1 MYSIYVLET
10 SKAPTTAPLYSGV
23 NDVNVNPTNIVAIR
37 TTDSSMSISAGQ
49 YLKFQGNYYKILSS
63 TYFSYFHYYQ
73 LTIDGSI
80 PVNYYDAANWAIYS
94 SLEDTITN
102 YGKLDVEDIQLSTVF
117 AVSDISDIS
126 NRKNPATKT
135 ITLKGTQ
142 TNNQILGHLFHNN
155 RYADESINN
164 KLFFNYAPLRTVD
177 CLVYE
182 DNYLILQGNLYV
194 QDFTIDEKGNI
205 TYTVSIA
212 GKFKGFVSSLG
223 DSLISDLDFS
233 DLKHHYTTDNIGGSQ
248 GDFKDWN
255 TGTTI
260 LGQYERYNTTTNTFY
275 STYYGLGSGY
285 VYPFID
291 YGEKYTNNELNVDY
305 SNIKLQNFR
314 PAIWVKEYF
323 DRIFKFAGYTY
334 EIKGSADFIN
344 RFNSLLIP
352 NSQEKLTVSTK
363 ENRALYNKS
372 TSQTGSY
379 NKGYDQNNMMI
390 YFPVRW
396 DTQDNTYLTDY
407 APVQYGDG
415 SPASPNREHNLL
427 YAKRTFTSDGR
438 VQVSGSITGNNPGT
452 ENVSVQLVKRDYS
465 TSTIINND
473 KFTVVA
479 EQKFT
484 VNDNQT
490 LDFTADFIVPET
502 TYNATEQLQVRI
514 ACTVFGVAN
523 VSAYYSSP
531 TITSAALSFS
541 KDDSTLFTVDVTFGD
556 EIVPTPPEGIKMFD
570 FVKSVINMFNLYVS
584 NTLDNPKH
592 FIFQT
597 YDDFYAL
604 ADIENI
610 KNTALDWTNK
620 IDYSSKIKGTSNLSI
635 PKNYTFTYSDD
646 SNDYLNKNY
655 KTKYAENYST
665 LTFTDG
671 LGITDNKEV
680 KVVFSASPQVSFST
694 GGRVYPMLVQGGT
707 SISAKSPVST
717 NIRVLYYNGIFATN
731 TYTVGIDTFDTT
743 TTTWGKTDVYSSNW
757 YANVS
762 MYWFDPIARNPN
774 TPYESDGVTPKKLTP
789 LTSLNFGNPK
799 EVYFLA
805 GSEYVNVPNLYNTY
819 YINQTSELTNINLTT
834 FEVGVNLNAVD
845 ITNLDLR
852 VPVFINMGQYGHA
865 YFKILNLEYTES
877 EVITTVTLQR
887 ISF

>member
-1 MYSIYVLET
+1 M
-10 SKAPTTAPLYSGV
+10 
-23 NDVNVNPTNIVAIR
+23 
-37 TTDSSMSISAGQ
+37 
-49 YLKFQGNYYKILSS
+49 
-63 TYFSYFHYYQ
+63 H
-73 LTIDGSI
+73 
-80 PVNYYDAANWAIYS
+80 
-94 SLEDTITN
+94 
-102 YGKLDVEDIQLSTVF
+102 
-117 AVSDISDIS
+117 
-126 NRKNPATKT
+126 
-135 ITLKGTQ
+135 
-142 TNNQILGHLFHNN
+142 
-155 RYADESINN
+155 
-164 KLFFNYAPLRTVD
+164 
-177 CLVYE
+177 
-182 DNYLILQGNLYV
+182 
-194 QDFTIDEKGNI
+194 
-205 TYTVSIA
+205 
-212 GKFKGFVSSLG
+212 
-223 DSLISDLDFS
+223 
-233 DLKHHYTTDNIGGSQ
+233 
-248 GDFKDWN
+248 
-255 TGTTI
+255 
-260 LGQYERYNTTTNTFY
+260 
-275 STYYGLGSGY
+275 
-285 VYPFID
+285 
-291 YGEKYTNNELNVDY
+291 
-305 SNIKLQNFR
+305 
-314 PAIWVKEYF
+314 
-323 DRIFKFAGYTY
+323 
-334 EIKGSADFIN
+334 
-344 RFNSLLIP
+344 
-352 NSQEKLTVSTK
+352 
-363 ENRALYNKS
+363 LYN
-372 TSQTGSY
+372 
-379 NKGYDQNNMMI
+379 MVM
-390 YFPVRW
+390 V
-396 DTQDNTYLTDY
+396 
-407 APVQYGDG
+407 V
-415 SPASPNREHNLL
+415 PASPNREHNLL

-484 VNDNQT
+484 VNDNQA

-731 TYTVGIDTFDTT
+731 TYTVGIDTFDTA

-805 GSEYVNVPNLYNTY
+805 GSEYVNVPNLYNSLLHQS
-819 YINQTSELTNINLTT
+819 NFRTN
-834 FEVGVNLNAVD
+834 
-845 ITNLDLR
+845 
-852 VPVFINMGQYGHA
+852 
-865 YFKILNLEYTES
+865 
-877 EVITTVTLQR
+877 
-887 ISF
+887 